1 MTKLRRDYKSRMF
14 TMIFS
19 DKKELLELYNAVA
32 KRNYNDPELLTI
44 NTLENAI
51 YMSMKNDLSFLIDC
65 RVPLFEHQSTYN
77 PNMPVRFLFYISD
90 MYSTLT
96 DGQNLYGTRLIQI
109 PAPRFIV
116 FYNGQ
121 EQRPEHEVLTLSKA
135 YLTQEEDVSLEL
147 IVEVF
152 NINVGYNEELKKAS
166 KTLSD
171 YAIYVQRIRDYRG
184 KGFSIEESV
193 ERAIE
198 ECIKDGI
205 LKEFLR
211 KNKAEA
217 MAVSIYEYNEEEHM
231 RMEREQHYEEGL
243 KEGLEKGLEK
253 EKKAVKEL
261 FKKGISFE
269 IIKTSFTD
277 IPEEE
282 LLILYNEVIVSEEE
296 QSGGDG
302 CEYL

>member
-193 ERAIE
+193 EQAIE
-198 ECIKDGI
+198 ECIKDDI
-205 LKEFLR
+205 LREFLM

-243 KEGLEKGLEK
+243 KAGLEK
-253 EKKAVKEL
+253 EKNAVKNL
-261 FKKGISFE
+261 FKKGVDFE

-282 LLILYNEVIVSEEE
+282 LLILYNEVIVSEEK

>member
-193 ERAIE
+193 EQAIE
-198 ECIKDGI
+198 ECIKDDI
-205 LKEFLR
+205 LREFLM

-243 KEGLEKGLEK
+243 KAGLEK
-253 EKKAVKEL
+253 EKNAVKNL
-261 FKKGISFE
+261 FKKGVDFE

>member
-1 MTKLRRDYKSRMF
+1 MF

-121 EQRPEHEVLTLSKA
+121 EQRPEHEVLKLSKA
-135 YLTQEEDVSLEL
+135 YLTQEDEVSLEL

-152 NINVGYNEELKKAS
+152 NINEELKKAS

-171 YAIYVQRIRDYRG
+171 YVTYVQRIRDYRG
-184 KGFSIEESV
+184 KGFPIEESV
-193 ERAIE
+193 EQAIE
-198 ECIKDGI
+198 ECIKDDI
-205 LKEFLR
+205 LREFLM

-231 RMEREQHYEEGL
+231 RMEREQHYGDGI
-243 KEGLEKGLEK
+243 KEGEIRGAVKTYRKLKFSEVEIIEQIMEDFNLEK
-253 EKKAVKEL
+253 ETAREYCKQ
-261 FKKGISFE
+261 
-269 IIKTSFTD
+269 D
-277 IPEEE
+277 IE
-282 LLILYNEVIVSEEE
+282 
-296 QSGGDG
+296 
-302 CEYL
+302 

>member
-193 ERAIE
+193 EQAIE
-198 ECIKDGI
+198 ECIKDDI
-205 LKEFLR
+205 LREFLM

-231 RMEREQHYEEGL
+231 RMEREQHYEDGL
-243 KEGLEKGLEK
+243 KEGEILGAISMCRDFKLSEDEIVARLVEKYGLQEDV
-253 EKKAVKEL
+253 AR
-261 FKKGISFE
+261 
-269 IIKTSFTD
+269 
-277 IPEEE
+277 
-282 LLILYNEVIVSEEE
+282 
-296 QSGGDG
+296 
-302 CEYL
+302 EYCK